1 MSTKRQTIGRT
12 FSAPVLN
19 SEAEPEAFKQV
30 FTLSSGRKVVFT
42 KVIVPAVEVETKTY
56 VTQEVNGRDQS
67 ALTPESLQDITRT
80 ISLQQFFPAIGVRRD
95 NRIEI
100 LDGSRRRASAI
111 LKHVGLDI
119 LVTDEPLSVSEA
131 RKLAQDIQTAREHN
145 IREVG
150 TRLLA
155 LKQSGLTQK
164 EIAEAEGLSQAKVTR
179 ALQAASVSSE
189 LLSLFPIQ
197 SELSFSDYKVLLTA
211 EELLASK
218 QRSVSELI
226 ENIIGVVSGIREP
239 SLLAADEVKTKIL
252 TVIRDE
258 ATVLGE
264 PEKGEAVVITPLWQF
279 SDKNKYARK
288 KVRGRS
294 FSYEFNRVSP
304 ELQGAID
311 DVVNAV
317 LAKYL
322 KS

>member
-42 KVIVPAVEVETKTY
+42 KVIVPAVEVEAKTY

-239 SLLAADEVKTKIL
+239 SLLAADEVKTIIL

>member
-1 MSTKRQTIGRT
+1 MSTKRLTIGRT
-12 FSAPVLN
+12 FSAPVFN

-30 FTLSSGRKVVFT
+30 FTLFSGRKAIFN
-42 KVIVPAVEVETKTY
+42 KVTVPASEVEDKTY
-56 VTQEVNGRDQS
+56 VIQEINGRDQA

-95 NRIEI
+95 NRIDI
-100 LDGSRRRASAI
+100 LDGSRRRAAAI
-111 LKHVGLDI
+111 LKHVGLDV
-119 LVTDEPLSVSEA
+119 LVTDESLSVNEA

-164 EIAEAEGLSQAKVTR
+164 DIAEAEGLSQAKVTR
-179 ALQAASVSSE
+179 ALQAASVSST

-211 EELLASK
+211 EELLASN
-218 QRSVSELI
+218 QQSVSDLI
-226 ENIIGVVSGIREP
+226 NNISDIVSKIRQQ

-258 ATVLGE
+258 ATLLGE
-264 PEKGEAVVITPLWQF
+264 PEKGEATVITPLWQF
-279 SDKNKYARK
+279 SDKNKFARK
-288 KVRGRS
+288 KSRGRT
-294 FSYEFNRVSP
+294 FSYEFSRVPS
-304 ELQGAID
+304 ELQNAID
-311 DVVNAV
+311 DAV
-317 LAKYL
+317 KAILTKHL
-322 KS
+322 KP

>member
-12 FSAPVLN
+12 FNAPVLN
-19 SEAEPEAFKQV
+19 NEAEPEAVKQV
-30 FTLSSGRKVVFT
+30 FTLSSGRKAVFI
-42 KVIVPAVEVETKTY
+42 KVTVPASEVETKTY
-56 VTQEVNGRDQS
+56 VLQEINGRDQS

-111 LKHVGLDI
+111 LKQVGLDI
-119 LVTDEPLSVSEA
+119 LVTDESLSVSEA

-211 EELLASK
+211 DELLASN

-226 ENIIGVVSGIREP
+226 DSISGVVSGIREQA
-239 SLLAADEVKTKIL
+239 LLAADEVKTKIL

-258 ATVLGE
+258 ATLLGE
-264 PEKGEAVVITPLWQF
+264 PEKGDAAVITPLWQF

-288 KVRGRS
+288 KIRGRM

-311 DVVNAV
+311 DAVKAV
-317 LAKYL
+317 LAKHL

>member
-12 FSAPVLN
+12 FTAPVINNKL
-19 SEAEPEAFKQV
+19 EAESFKQV
-30 FTLSSGRKVVFT
+30 FTLSSGKKAVFT
-42 KVIVPAVEVETKTY
+42 KITLPAAEVESKTF
-56 VTQEVNGRDQS
+56 VLQEVNGRDQS
-67 ALTPESLQDITRT
+67 ALTPESLKDIMRT
-80 ISLQQFFPAIGVRRD
+80 IALQQFFPAIGVRQGE
-95 NRIEI
+95 RIEI
-100 LDGSRRRASAI
+100 LDGSRRRASAL
-111 LKHVGLDI
+111 LKRVGLDV
-119 LVTDEPLSVSEA
+119 LVTDEALSITEA

-150 TRLLA
+150 MRLLT

-211 EELLASK
+211 EELLVSN

-226 ENIIGVVSGIREP
+226 ENISSVVSGLREP

-264 PEKGEAVVITPLWQF
+264 PAKGEAVVITPLWQF

-288 KVRGRS
+288 KIRGRM

-311 DVVNAV
+311 DAVKAV
-317 LAKYL
+317 LAKHL

>member
-12 FSAPVLN
+12 FNAPVLN
-19 SEAEPEAFKQV
+19 NEAEPEAVKQV
-30 FTLSSGRKVVFT
+30 FTLSSGRKAVFI
-42 KVIVPAVEVETKTY
+42 KVTVPASEVEAKTY
-56 VTQEVNGRDQS
+56 VLQEINGRDQS

-80 ISLQQFFPAIGVRRD
+80 ISLQQFFPAIGVRSD

-111 LKHVGLDI
+111 LKQVGLDI
-119 LVTDEPLSVSEA
+119 LVTDESLSVSEA

-211 EELLASK
+211 EELLASN

-226 ENIIGVVSGIREP
+226 DSISGVVSGIREQA
-239 SLLAADEVKTKIL
+239 LLAADEVKTKIL

-258 ATVLGE
+258 ATLLGE
-264 PEKGEAVVITPLWQF
+264 PEKGDAAVITPLWQF

-288 KVRGRS
+288 KIRGRM

-311 DVVNAV
+311 DAVKAV
-317 LAKYL
+317 LAKHL

>member
-19 SEAEPEAFKQV
+19 NEAEPEAFKQV
-30 FTLSSGRKVVFT
+30 FTLASGRKAVFT
-42 KVIVPAVEVETKTY
+42 KVTVPAADVETKTY
-56 VTQEVNGRDQS
+56 VLQEINGRDQS

-211 EELLASK
+211 EELLASN

-226 ENIIGVVSGIREP
+226 ENISSVVSGIREQ

-264 PEKGEAVVITPLWQF
+264 PAKGEAAVITPLWQF

-288 KVRGRS
+288 KIRGRM

-311 DVVNAV
+311 DAVKAV
-317 LAKYL
+317 LAKHL

>member
-56 VTQEVNGRDQS
+56 VIQEVNGRDQS